1 MRFIKYILYIV
12 LMFTPIAA
20 YSDSN
25 LANFV
30 IRDHDTHQL
39 PMVGNIDGEYT
50 ILEFFDYRC
59 GYCSKQANDFAKI
72 LKTRSDTKIIYLEFP
87 IFGGISETAA
97 NVALKIWNDNP
108 DLYFEIHNGLMDL
121 GASMNKQNIINLLN
135 RNDLEGEKIF
145 NFSETQPYDKTIQ
158 LNKKLAKDLGLR
170 GTPASIINNTMIPGY
185 IKEQKIIELLDET
198 NSAS

>member
-39 PMVGNIDGEYT
+39 PMVGNIDSEYT